1 MTFTPSV
8 FRLARLRCL
17 PCLLTALFL
26 FGCGPSTTKEKV
38 ERQKKLSEER
48 LRDSLALKIAVTPTL
63 DCLPF
68 FVASEC
74 GIFDTLGLQVS
85 LKCKTAQMDCDE
97 AMRKGEVECMVSDLM
112 RTERLQRLGT
122 PLHYLGATN
131 AYWQMIGN
139 RKARIKDIK
148 SLGDKMVAMSRY
160 SATDYLATL
169 AIDSVKPSN
178 PVFRIQVND
187 VYVRLM
193 MLLNNE
199 MDAVMLPEPQA
210 SEARRVNHPVLMD
223 SRDKGINLGV
233 VAVHSTRVADERRQ
247 HQVTLL
253 TQGYDMACDSLN
265 TKGLIHYAA
274 IIKKYCHTKD
284 ATVKT
289 LPPLSFPHL
298 SPPRQKDIDR
308 TRNVKWRTS

>member
-1 MTFTPSV
+1 MALTSNTH
-8 FRLARLRCL
+8 RLPAFRCL
-17 PCLLTALFL
+17 ISLLTVILLAS
-26 FGCGPSTTKEKV
+26 CGPSTSEEKA
-38 ERQKKLSEER
+38 ERQKKQSEER
-48 LRDSLALKIAVTPTL
+48 LRDSLALKVAVTPTL

-68 FVASEC
+68 FVAREC
-74 GIFDTLGLQVS
+74 GIFDTLGVEVN
-85 LKCKTAQMDCDE
+85 LKNKSSQIDCDE

-112 RTERLQRLGT
+112 RTERMRSLGT

-148 SLGDKMVAMSRY
+148 SLGDKMVAMTRY

-187 VYVRLM
+187 VHVRLM

-199 MDAVMLPEPQA
+199 MDAVLLPEPQA
-210 SEARRVNHPVLMD
+210 SEARRINHPVLMD
-223 SRDKGINLGV
+223 SREKGIHLGV
-233 VAVHSTRVADERRQ
+233 IAAHTTRLADERRQ
-247 HQVTLL
+247 QQINLL
-253 TQGYDMACDSLN
+253 TQGYDIACDSIN
-265 TKGLIHYAA
+265 TYGLAHYSA
-274 IIKKYCHTKD
+274 IIKKYCHVKN
-284 ATVKT
+284 ATVKA
-289 LPPLSFPHL
+289 LPPLSYPHL
-298 SPPRQKDIDR
+298 SPPRQRDIDR